1 MSITVDQTLLDA
13 VQRIAPVLRAHSQ
26 EAEHRGRFSQPAL
39 DALADAGFLRML
51 TPRSLGGLE
60 VDPLTCAR
68 VIEEVSRVDSVAGW
82 SVVNPVGWAWVCAR
96 LPESGAEEIFG
107 SNPNAVIAG
116 PFHSPMQATP
126 VAGGYRITGRA
137 SFASNCYDA
146 TWLGVIAMVME
157 GNAPR
162 RNTRGEPEVVVA
174 ICPRTDCEILSDTW
188 SVMGMRGT
196 GSNDIALT
204 QVFVP
209 WARTCALVPAF
220 DPGAHY
226 QGSLYR
232 FPLMGLIAATNP
244 MVMLGIAREA
254 INALIA
260 LAQGKTPFVSTT
272 VLRERPAAQ
281 ACVGQ
286 AEAALRAARA
296 LLYDTLAEAWER
308 TLAGEPASLEEKAT
322 LLLATTNATQSAA
335 KAVELIYTAAGS
347 TGFHTQSPIERFFR
361 DAQVLKQHG
370 FMSASRWET
379 IGQVYLGLQPD
390 FAMVVF

>member
-13 VQRIAPVLRAHSQ
+13 AQRLAPVIRAYSQ
-26 EAEHRGRFSQPAL
+26 EAEHRGRFSKPAV
-39 DALADAGFLRML
+39 DAQADAGFLRMF

-68 VIEEVSRVDSVAGW
+68 VIEEVSRADSVAGW
-82 SVVNPVGWAWVCAR
+82 SVVNPVGWAWICAR
-96 LPESGAEEIFG
+96 LPDRGVEEIFG
-107 SNPNAVIAG
+107 SNPNGLIAG

-146 TWLGVIAMVME
+146 TWLGVIATVME

-162 RNTRGEPEVVVA
+162 QNARGEIEVVVA
-174 ICPRTDCEILSDTW
+174 ICSSADCEILSDTW

-209 WARTCALVPAF
+209 WARTCALVPVF
-220 DPGAHY
+220 DPGSHY
-226 QGSLYR
+226 QSPLYR

-254 INALIA
+254 INELVA

-272 VLRERPAAQ
+272 LLRERPSAQ
-281 ACVGQ
+281 ARVAQ

-308 TLAGEPASLEEKAT
+308 TLAGEPVSLEQKAT
-322 LLLATTNATQSAA
+322 LLLAMTNATQSAA
-335 KAVELIYTAAGS
+335 QAVQLMYNAAGS
-347 TGFHTQSPIERFFR
+347 TGFYTRSPLERLFR
-361 DAQVLKQHG
+361 DTQVLKQHG
-370 FMSASRWET
+370 FMSESRWET
-379 IGQVYLGLQPD
+379 AGQVYLGLQPD
-390 FAMVVF
+390 FAIVAF

>member
-13 VQRIAPVLRAHSQ
+13 AQRIAPMIRAHSQ
-26 EAEHRGRFSQPAL
+26 EAEQQGRFSKPAL
-39 DALADAGFLRML
+39 AALADAGFLRMF

-60 VDPLTCAR
+60 VDPLTCSR
-68 VIEEVSRVDSVAGW
+68 IIEEVSRADSAAGW
-82 SVVNPVGWAWVCAR
+82 SVVNPVGWAWLCAR
-96 LPESGAEEIFG
+96 LPNRGVEDIFG
-107 SNPNAVIAG
+107 SNPNALVAG
-116 PFHSPMQATP
+116 PFHPPMQATP
-126 VAGGYRITGRA
+126 VEGGYRLTGRA
-137 SFASNCYDA
+137 PLASNCYDA
-146 TWLGVIAMVME
+146 TWLGMTALVMD
-157 GNAPR
+157 GSAPR
-162 RNTRGEPEVVVA
+162 QSAGGAPEVVVA
-174 ICPRTDCEILSDTW
+174 VCPSTDCEILDTW

-204 QVFVP
+204 NVFVP
-209 WARTCALVPAF
+209 QMRTYPLVPTF
-220 DPGAHY
+220 DPGSHY
-226 QGSLYR
+226 QGPLYR

-254 INALIA
+254 INELIA

-272 VLRERPAAQ
+272 VLRERAAAQ

-308 TLAGEPASLEEKAT
+308 TRAGEPASLEQKAT
-322 LLLATTNATQSAA
+322 LLLAMTNATQSSAQ
-335 KAVELIYTAAGS
+335 AVELMYNAAGS
-347 TGFHTQSPIERFFR
+347 TGFYTRSPLERLFR

-379 IGQVYLGLQPD
+379 AGQVYLGLQPD
-390 FAMVVF
+390 FAMVTF